1 MADLIRVLGEARE
14 VPRPRSPSLPPAQA
28 SLMLQPSDHCPSGSR
43 RQRHPV
49 LTTGRRGAGVAMDW
63 AAAHRALPVLHSCG
77 LGAGWLACPVPTVGR
92 ALPRC
97 PESRWPVSGVQ
108 HLRGADAPEAALAE
122 GDGGIAAAAAL
133 VVVALDVAAG
143 RAAALTVG
151 VIGPGAAA
159 PVAVGVLGA
168 GAVAELAVALIFV
181 RAGEAGA
188 VSLRG
193 EEELAAQAGA

>member
-1 MADLIRVLGEARE
+1 M
-14 VPRPRSPSLPPAQA
+14 
-28 SLMLQPSDHCPSGSR
+28 
-43 RQRHPV
+43 
-49 LTTGRRGAGVAMDW
+49 
-63 AAAHRALPVLHSCG
+63 
-77 LGAGWLACPVPTVGR
+77 
-92 ALPRC
+92 
-97 PESRWPVSGVQ
+97 SGVQ

-122 GDGGIAAAAAL
+122 GDGGIAAAATL
-133 VVVALDVAAG
+133 VVVALEVAAG

-181 RAGEAGA
+181 RAGETGA
-188 VSLRG
+188 VPLRG